1 MKKNLNF
8 LKSKRKHI
16 ALITNHGYAGAK
28 IPVGGAPDTGG
39 QNFYVNSLAES
50 MERLGYK
57 VTIFT
62 RGGFPFF
69 NSKKIRKGI
78 EFMTDFVRYVYVP
91 GGPPVFIPKEDIGYV
106 LDEEVEWIYNFLNQ
120 EANFCKKKPYELFL
134 FINSHYWDAAIIAIK
149 LIQRWQN
156 DLLFELIKKDKK
168 LRKSKVFE
176 YYYKNRYRMSGFA
189 SPESLIGR
197 ILLNI
202 MPDEIIDL
210 DKKRISARL
219 KRIPEYLR
227 NTFLIQ
233 QAGRDYLKSK
243 PEYKKYL
250 NSINRHIWT
259 PHSLG
264 EIKMRNYWEKDKMLW
279 RKLKFTE
286 RISYEYYICQTTP
299 FIAAT
304 SEEIIKSLVF
314 YYNYPLKQILFFPPC
329 IDNNRFKPRKKV
341 DCKKAYNYLSKVTGI
356 KKDKLKNMKIVFETS
371 RMDHTK
377 RKDILIKSFKYVL
390 KEVADAI
397 LIIGGGPENE
407 IFKSLKQL
415 IKKEHLTEKA
425 FLTGFIPQDVM
436 EEIFSIA
443 DVFATASE
451 MEGFGMTV
459 SQAAASFTPIVSS
472 NLVPFCVYYLK
483 KNAIIVEAGDIKSFA
498 RGIIKILKEPLFAR
512 KIAEEAYK
520 VSMQFNWERKTN
532 EMIKIMQ
539 KSLSFY

>member
-1 MKKNLNF
+1 MKQNLKF

-28 IPVGGAPDTGG
+28 IPIGGAPDTGG

-50 MERLGYK
+50 MERLGFK

-78 EFMTDFVRYVYVP
+78 EFMSDFIRYIYVP
-91 GGPPVFIPKEDIGYV
+91 GGPPLFIPKEDIGYV
-106 LDEEVEWIYNFLNQ
+106 LDEEVEWIYNLLNR
-120 EANFCKKKPYELFL
+120 EADFCKKKPYQLFL
-134 FINSHYWDAAIIAIK
+134 FINSHYWDAAVIAIK

-156 DLLFELIKKDKK
+156 DLLFDLIKKDKK
-168 LRKSKVFE
+168 LLKSRVFE
-176 YYYKNRYRMSGFA
+176 HYYKNRHKISSFA
-189 SPESLIGR
+189 SPESIIGR
-197 ILLNI
+197 IVLDI

-210 DKKRISARL
+210 DKKSRSTGV
-219 KRIPEYLR
+219 KRIPEYLHS
-227 NTFLIQ
+227 TLLIQ
-233 QAGRDYLKSK
+233 KAGKNYLKSR

-264 EIKMRNYWEKDKMLW
+264 EIKMRNYWDKDKTLW

-286 RISYEYYICQTTP
+286 RICYEYYICQNTP
-299 FIAAT
+299 FIAST

-329 IDNNRFKPRKKV
+329 IDNNRFKPRKKEY
-341 DCKKAYNYLSKVTGI
+341 CKKAYNYLSKITGI
-356 KKDKLKNMKIVFETS
+356 TKERLKNTKIVFETS
-371 RMDHTK
+371 RMDYTK

-390 KEVADAI
+390 KEVDDVI

-415 IKKEHLTEKA
+415 IKKEHLTKKA
-425 FLTGFIPQDVM
+425 FLTGFIPQDIM

-459 SQAAASFTPIVSS
+459 SQAAASLTPIVSS

-483 KNAIIVEAGDIKSFA
+483 KNAIIIDAGDIKSFA
-498 RGIIKILKEPLFAR
+498 KGIIQILKDPKLAR
-512 KIAEEAYK
+512 KLAEEAYK
-520 VSMQFNWERKTN
+520 ISFQFNWDKKTN